1 MPAWLQSLL
10 NRPQT
15 IVWFAF
21 IAFVVVSSI
30 IKKIKAEKLKREIK
44 QRQAQAELDRLR
56 TGGIEPVTRTTRQ
69 VPLAP
74 QHTPMMPAPDGPT
87 PSPRQASL
95 EEIAEARR
103 RKIAEMRSRQT
114 AGSPTGPASQGTRV
128 VRLPNG
134 VTIEVPTGTTTPRPL
149 LRRSQLDHPSPSSNA
164 RSPGAP
170 CEAHRAGRAAAS
182 PSLSPPPPRTQAPS
196 PLQMTP
202 AGRVLPRAPRSRW
215 LWQLGS
221 DRGASAA
228 IILSEVLPA
237 RRRGRPNTCRSCRL
251 HSL

>member
-56 TGGIEPVTRTTRQ
+56 TGGLEPVSRSPRQ
-69 VPLAP
+69 AQRPP

-87 PSPRQASL
+87 PSSRQASL

-114 AGSPTGPASQGTRV
+114 AGGPAGSGSQGTRV

-134 VTIEVPTGTTTPRPL
+134 VTIEVPAGMTNPPPVSAPAPTRTSKPAKQRPQPKPTRDTRPEQPAPRP
-149 LRRSQLDHPSPSSNA
+149 PEPTVT
-164 RSPGAP
+164 
-170 CEAHRAGRAAAS
+170 AAAYA
-182 PSLSPPPPRTQAPS
+182 QAPS
-196 PLQMTP
+196 PIQMTAVAARAASRRGP
-202 AGRVLPRAPRSRW
+202 AGFAAL
-215 LWQLGS
+215 LGS
-221 DRGASAA
+221 DRASVRRA
-228 IILSEVLPA
+228 IILSEVLGPPVSA
-237 RRRGRPNTCRSCRL
+237 R
-251 HSL
+251 

>member
-56 TGGIEPVTRTTRQ
+56 TGGMEPVSRSSQQAQR
-69 VPLAP
+69 VP
-74 QHTPMMPAPDGPT
+74 QHTPMMPAPDGPA

-103 RKIAEMRSRQT
+103 RKIAEMRGRQT
-114 AGSPTGPASQGTRV
+114 AANPAGPSSQGTRV

-134 VTIEVPTGTTTPRPL
+134 VTIEVPTGTATPP
-149 LRRSQLDHPSPSSNA
+149 PANA
-164 RSPGAP
+164 RGPSRAP
-170 CEAHRAGRAAAS
+170 KPAKQRQQPKPPRDARPEQPVQRQPEPTVTAAAYA
-182 PSLSPPPPRTQAPS
+182 QAPS

-202 AGRVLPRAPRSRW
+202 PGTRATVARRGPAGFAAI
-215 LWQLGS
+215 LGS
-221 DRGASAA
+221 DRASVRRA
-228 IILSEVLPA
+228 IILSEVLGPPVSV
-237 RRRGRPNTCRSCRL
+237 RER
-251 HSL
+251 

>member
-134 VTIEVPTGTTTPRPL
+134 VTIEVPTGTTTPP
-149 LRRSQLDHPSPSSNA
+149 PVAAPVPT
-164 RSPGAP
+164 RSPKPVKQRPQPKAP
-170 CEAHRAGRAAAS
+170 REAHPEQAAQRQPEPVATAAAYA
-182 PSLSPPPPRTQAPS
+182 QAPS

-202 AGRVLPRAPRSRW
+202 AGARAAVARRGPAGFAAI
-215 LWQLGS
+215 LGS
-221 DRGASAA
+221 DRASVRRA
-228 IILSEVLPA
+228 IILSEVLGPPVSA
-237 RRRGRPNTCRSCRL
+237 R
-251 HSL
+251 